1 MTPGGRHRI
10 DAQQPGQPPQVV
22 SKLDLP
28 ARTIVKVIL
37 TLVIIW
43 LLTRLWPTFLLG
55 FIALLVAAALF
66 PFVHWLERRGF
77 HRSIAVATVF
87 IALVGVVA
95 LILGLVIPPLIDDG
109 RKFAQ
114 DLPTYIERG
123 RRILDRNPELYS
135 RLQSASQRGAADPS
149 VLFGGFLSVG
159 QTLVGSIANS
169 LIVLV
174 LAIYILVDGERIY
187 AWLVRYLPRSQRE
200 KLDRTIPEVS
210 RVISGYVLG
219 QMITSVLFGLFSF
232 GVLTLLDVPQA
243 LFLAILAAFM
253 DAIPIA
259 GILIATVPAVLLA
272 LTVSPT
278 AAGIVLVAYVVYQ
291 QIENY
296 VIVPRVYNN
305 TLQISSFAVLV
316 SVLIGGELLGILG
329 VLIALPIAAAVPVVE
344 RIWIGDDH
352 PWRLRAR
359 KKEPFDA
366 VPDVIPPSPPSQG

>member
-1 MTPGGRHRI
+1 MAIGGRHRI
-10 DAQQPGQPPQVV
+10 DAQQSGQPPQVI

-28 ARTIVKVIL
+28 WRTIVKVIL

-43 LLTRLWPTFLLG
+43 LLTRLWSTFLLG
-55 FIALLVAAALF
+55 FIALLIAAALF
-66 PFVHWLERRGF
+66 PLVRWLELRGF
-77 HRSIAVATVF
+77 RRTFAIATV
-87 IALVGVVA
+87 IVGLIGGVA

-114 DLPTYIERG
+114 ELPTYVEQG
-123 RRILDRNPELYS
+123 RRILDRNPELYD
-135 RLQSASQRGAADPS
+135 RLLSASQRGAADPS
-149 VLFGGFLSVG
+149 AIFGGFLSVG
-159 QTLVGSIANS
+159 QTLVGSIANA
-169 LIVLV
+169 LIVFV
-174 LAIYILVDGERIY
+174 LTVYILADGERVY
-187 AWLVRYLPRSQRE
+187 AWLVRYLPNRQRE

-210 RVISGYVLG
+210 RVISGYMLG
-219 QMITSVLFGLFSF
+219 QVITSVLFGLFSF